1 MKKFYSSIVLVALMF
16 ATVADAAEFVRR
28 AAGDVR
34 GRVTDKRGA
43 AVGYAT
49 VVAMSGDE
57 QAAGATSDENGRF
70 MMKLSRGDYKVVV
83 DFVGYE
89 SVERAISVGDGEV
102 DMGDIVLEESSTAI
116 GEVVVS
122 AQV

>member
-1 MKKFYSSIVLVALMF
+1 
-16 ATVADAAEFVRR
+16 
-28 AAGDVR
+28 
-34 GRVTDKRGA
+34 
-43 AVGYAT
+43 
-49 VVAMSGDE
+49 
-57 QAAGATSDENGRF
+57 

-122 AQV
+122 AQMIRREADRFVVDVANSAGCGSTTTRSR